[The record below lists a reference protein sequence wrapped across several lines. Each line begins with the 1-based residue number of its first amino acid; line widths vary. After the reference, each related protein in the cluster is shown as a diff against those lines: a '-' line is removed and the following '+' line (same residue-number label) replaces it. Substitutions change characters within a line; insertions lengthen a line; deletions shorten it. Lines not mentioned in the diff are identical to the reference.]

1 MPPQKKI
8 INKNTVQ
15 TESRPLDS
23 YFGSKKTSAF
33 ISSSNIANNEPAE
46 PLPAEPLPV
55 NITSLELIP
64 PAKSNSPTTREN
76 ILNNLKS
83 QKIIYNLQEI
93 KSKIEM
99 LTENELAEIFKI
111 IKKNNEKYSTNKNG
125 IFVNLTTLKRACVI
139 ELSNFLY
146 FCENN
151 DKIFDKEEEERAK
164 YKEMI
169 SEN

>member
-1 MPPQKKI
+1 MPPQKKRI
-8 INKNTVQ
+8 DKNSET

-23 YFGSKKTSAF
+23 YFGSKKTS
-33 ISSSNIANNEPAE
+33 NITIQNVGVGVGVGMSEIV
-46 PLPAEPLPV
+46 PV

-64 PAKSNSPTTREN
+64 PAKSNSPTSRES

-93 KSKIEM
+93 KVKIEM

-125 IFVNLTTLKRACVI
+125 IFVNLTTLKRGTVI

-151 DKIFDKEEEERAK
+151 DKIFDKEEEERAR

>member
-1 MPPQKKI
+1 MPPQKKRI
-8 INKNTVQ
+8 DKNFEQ

-23 YFGSKKTSAF
+23 YFGSKKTS
-33 ISSSNIANNEPAE
+33 NIVIQDVIEQQ
-46 PLPAEPLPV
+46 PV

-64 PAKSNSPTTREN
+64 PEKSNSPTSREN
-76 ILNNLKS
+76 ILNNLKC

-93 KSKIEM
+93 KSKIEL

-125 IFVNLTTLKRACVI
+125 IFVNLTTLKRATVI

-151 DKIFDKEEEERAK
+151 DKIFDKEEEERAR
-164 YKEMI
+164 YKDMI
-169 SEN
+169 SES

>member
-1 MPPQKKI
+1 MPPQKKRI
-8 INKNTVQ
+8 DKNSEQ

-23 YFGSKKTSAF
+23 YFGSKKTS
-33 ISSSNIANNEPAE
+33 NVDTQNTNETQPI
-46 PLPAEPLPV
+46 

-64 PAKSNSPTTREN
+64 QIKSNSPTSREN

-83 QKIIYNLQEI
+83 QNIIYNLQEI
-93 KSKIEM
+93 KCKIEI
-99 LTENELAEIFKI
+99 LTENELAEIFRI
-111 IKKNNEKYSTNKNG
+111 IKHNNEKYSTNKNG
-125 IFVNLTTLKRACVI
+125 IFINLTTLKRGTVI

-151 DKIFDKEEEERAK
+151 DKIFDKEEEERAR

>member
-1 MPPQKKI
+1 MPPQKKRI
-8 INKNTVQ
+8 DKQIEQ

-23 YFGSKKTSAF
+23 YFGSKKTA
-33 ISSSNIANNEPAE
+33 NITIHGVSEPQ
-46 PLPAEPLPV
+46 PV

-64 PAKSNSPTTREN
+64 PEKSNSPTSREN

-93 KSKIEM
+93 KSKIEL

-125 IFVNLTTLKRACVI
+125 IFINLTTLKRATII

-151 DKIFDKEEEERAK
+151 DKIFDKEEEERAR

-169 SEN
+169 SEIH

>member
-1 MPPQKKI
+1 MPPQKKRI
-8 INKNTVQ
+8 DNNSVQ

-23 YFGSKKTSAF
+23 YFGSKKTS
-33 ISSSNIANNEPAE
+33 NIAIPDVSEQQ
-46 PLPAEPLPV
+46 PV

-64 PAKSNSPTTREN
+64 PEKSNSPTSREN
-76 ILNNLKS
+76 ILNNLKC

-93 KSKIEM
+93 KSKIEV

-125 IFVNLTTLKRACVI
+125 IFVNLTTLKRATVI

-151 DKIFDKEEEERAK
+151 DKIFDKEEEERAR
-164 YKEMI
+164 YKDMI
-169 SEN
+169 SES

>member
-1 MPPQKKI
+1 MLIALFMPPQKKHI
-8 INKNTVQ
+8 DKNSVQ

-33 ISSSNIANNEPAE
+33 ISSSNIANNEPE
-46 PLPAEPLPV
+46 ELLPV

-64 PAKSNSPTTREN
+64 PAKSNSPTSREN

-125 IFVNLTTLKRACVI
+125 IFINLTTLKRASVI

-151 DKIFDKEEEERAK
+151 DKIFDKEEEERAR

-169 SEN
+169 S

>member
-1 MPPQKKI
+1 MPPQKKRI
-8 INKNTVQ
+8 DKNFEQ

-23 YFGSKKTSAF
+23 YFGSKKTSNVDTQN
-33 ISSSNIANNEPAE
+33 SNETPPI
-46 PLPAEPLPV
+46 

-64 PAKSNSPTTREN
+64 QIKSNSPTSREN

-83 QKIIYNLQEI
+83 QNIIYNLQEI
-93 KSKIEM
+93 KCKIEI
-99 LTENELAEIFKI
+99 LTENELAEIFRI
-111 IKKNNEKYSTNKNG
+111 IKQNNEKYSTNKNG
-125 IFVNLTTLKRACVI
+125 IFINLTTLKRGTVI

-151 DKIFDKEEEERAK
+151 DKIFDKEEEERAR

>member
-1 MPPQKKI
+1 MPPQKKRI
-8 INKNTVQ
+8 DKIYVQ

-23 YFGSKKTSAF
+23 YFGSKKTS
-33 ISSSNIANNEPAE
+33 NITIYGVSEPQ
-46 PLPAEPLPV
+46 PV

-64 PAKSNSPTTREN
+64 PAKSNSPTSREN

-93 KSKIEM
+93 KNKVEI

-125 IFVNLTTLKRACVI
+125 IFVNLTTLKRATII

-151 DKIFDKEEEERAK
+151 DKIFDKEEEERAR
-164 YKEMI
+164 YKDMI
-169 SEN
+169 SEIN

>member
-1 MPPQKKI
+1 MPPQKKRI
-8 INKNTVQ
+8 DKNFEQ

-23 YFGSKKTSAF
+23 YFGSKKTS
-33 ISSSNIANNEPAE
+33 NIANQDVIEQQ
-46 PLPAEPLPV
+46 PV

-64 PAKSNSPTTREN
+64 PEKSNSPTSREN
-76 ILNNLKS
+76 ILNNLKC

-93 KSKIEM
+93 KSKIEL
-99 LTENELAEIFKI
+99 LTGNELAEIFKI

-125 IFVNLTTLKRACVI
+125 IFVNLTTLKRATVI

-151 DKIFDKEEEERAK
+151 DKIFDKEEEERAR
-164 YKEMI
+164 YKDMI
-169 SEN
+169 SES

>member
-1 MPPQKKI
+1 MPPLKKRI
-8 INKNTVQ
+8 DKQIEQ

-23 YFGSKKTSAF
+23 YFGPKKP
-33 ISSSNIANNEPAE
+33 SNITIQGISEPQ
-46 PLPAEPLPV
+46 PV
-55 NITSLELIP
+55 NITSLELILP
-64 PAKSNSPTTREN
+64 EKSNSPTSRES

-83 QKIIYNLQEI
+83 QRILYNLQEI
-93 KSKIEM
+93 KSKIEV

-125 IFVNLTTLKRACVI
+125 IFVNLTTLKRATVI

-151 DKIFDKEEEERAK
+151 DKIFDKEEEERAR

-169 SEN
+169 SES

>member
-1 MPPQKKI
+1 MPPQKKHI
-8 INKNTVQ
+8 DKIYVQ

-23 YFGSKKTSAF
+23 YFGSKKTS
-33 ISSSNIANNEPAE
+33 NITIYGVSEPQ
-46 PLPAEPLPV
+46 PV

-64 PAKSNSPTTREN
+64 PAKSNSPTSREN

-93 KSKIEM
+93 KNKVEI

-125 IFVNLTTLKRACVI
+125 IFVNLTTLKKATVI

-151 DKIFDKEEEERAK
+151 DKIFDKEEEERAR
-164 YKEMI
+164 YKDMI
-169 SEN
+169 SEIN

>member
-1 MPPQKKI
+1 MPPQKKRI
-8 INKNTVQ
+8 DKNFEQ

-23 YFGSKKTSAF
+23 YFGSKKTS
-33 ISSSNIANNEPAE
+33 NIAIQDVIEQQ
-46 PLPAEPLPV
+46 PV
-55 NITSLELIP
+55 NITSLELFP
-64 PAKSNSPTTREN
+64 PEKSNSPTSREN
-76 ILNNLKS
+76 ILNNLKC

-93 KSKIEM
+93 KSKIEL

-125 IFVNLTTLKRACVI
+125 IFVNLTTLKRATVI

-151 DKIFDKEEEERAK
+151 DKIFDKEEEERAR
-164 YKEMI
+164 YKDMI
-169 SEN
+169 SEC

>member
-1 MPPQKKI
+1 MPPPKKRI
-8 INKNTVQ
+8 DKNTGLS
-15 TESRPLDS
+15 ESRPLDS
-23 YFGSKKTSAF
+23 YFGSKKTS
-33 ISSSNIANNEPAE
+33 SNSNIAIQVANEPI
-46 PLPAEPLPV
+46 PV

-64 PAKSNSPTTREN
+64 PTKSNSPTSREN
-76 ILNNLKS
+76 ILSNLRG
-83 QKIIYNLQEI
+83 QKILYNLQEI
-93 KSKIEM
+93 KGKIEV

-125 IFVNLTTLKRACVI
+125 IFVNLTTLKRCTVI

-169 SEN
+169 TDG

>member
-1 MPPQKKI
+1 MPPQKKRI
-8 INKNTVQ
+8 DKNTEQ
-15 TESRPLDS
+15 IESRPLDS
-23 YFGSKKTSAF
+23 YFSKKTS
-33 ISSSNIANNEPAE
+33 NIAIFNNNEPQ
-46 PLPAEPLPV
+46 PI

-64 PAKSNSPTTREN
+64 PAKSNSPTSREN

-83 QKIIYNLQEI
+83 QNIIYNLQEI
-93 KSKIEM
+93 KSKIDI
-99 LTENELAEIFKI
+99 LTENELAEIFRI

-125 IFVNLTTLKRACVI
+125 IFINLTTIKRATVI

-169 SEN
+169 LES